1 MSDGWELNGT
11 RVWAWAGSAF
21 LLTLLCFALVGIKAC
36 TQRAWAFEDAC
47 RVAGGYVATLAQ
59 LGEGPVTPS
68 SPTVCV
74 KSIHPLVVIPVK
86 P

>member
-11 RVWAWAGSAF
+11 RVWAWAGSAL
-21 LLTLLCFALVGIKAC
+21 LLTLLCFALVGMKAC
-36 TQRAWAFEDAC
+36 VEREWAFVDAC
-47 RVAGGYVATLAQ
+47 RAAGGYAATLMS
-59 LGEGPVTPS
+59 LGEGPASPQ

-74 KSIHPLVVIPVK
+74 KSVHPLVLIPVK